1 MKPMLR
7 FAALLAVA
15 AFIALD
21 LSDPLLAA
29 TPGTGTLTSLTRSQT
44 WTGGPFTA
52 ADGYTYAGIA
62 YTLII
67 SDPELCTSMT
77 CDKYFLTVNIPAS
90 YYVTNP
96 THSVRVQINWASSNT
111 DFDMYVYDAA
121 GNQINSSGQGNTTF
135 ELVDLGQLTT
145 GTYQILVIPF
155 TAVDA
160 GYNGSATVGPPPVEN
175 ARLGKYKN
183 GNFTFTPAKALGGP
197 DGLLFGTQDLE
208 PRAVYDGLG
217 NIYVAGIEGTPGGTD
232 VWKSGDGGNSFTY
245 LGQPDG
251 GQAAS
256 ALAGRTPGAGGGD
269 EDIAVG
275 STGTVYMAS
284 LWGAVLGVPGVG
296 GVGAPLAATM
306 CTSTN
311 GGTLW
316 VDNPWA
322 QSLPIVDRQWIA
334 TYGDKTVYLTYQ
346 QEGVDLQGTNS
357 LWVVKSTD
365 GGLTFPQATQLTTPQ
380 LGTQPDFQG
389 NIAVDQQNGNV
400 YTVFIGHPGNSV
412 YIARSSDGG
421 RSFVLKLVRQ
431 GEPGISY
438 SYVFPILA
446 LDRGGNVHVVYSD
459 GTNVYLTS
467 SADQGATWTLPVRVN
482 NGPGAKLAIAPWVDA
497 GDAGK
502 VDIMWWSTS
511 STDNLAPDAQ
521 WKVYFAQTLNAFAK
535 TPTISENA
543 ASGVFHSGPICVNG
557 TACTAGTRNL
567 AEYAST
573 TVYLDGKAM
582 IVYPDDQ
589 QTANPM
595 TYFLKQTGGPGVLSS
610 PHAVAAPA
618 LAAHREESNQPPQ
631 RYSLDQNYPNPFNPV
646 TNIRYSLPERGFVQL
661 TVHNLLG
668 QEVARLVNAEQQE
681 GVYSVPFDASL
692 LSTGVYFYEVRSGA
706 FVDTKRMLLLK

>member
-1 MKPMLR
+1 MRHLFR
-7 FAALLAVA
+7 FLFLLAG
-15 AFIALD
+15 ALIIS
-21 LSDPLLAA
+21 LQLTLPLIAA
-29 TPGTGTLTSLTRSQT
+29 TPGTGTLTSLTRSQA

-52 ADGYTYAGIA
+52 ADGYTYAGVA

-67 SDPELCTSMT
+67 SDPTLCTSMT

-90 YYVTNP
+90 YYTTNP
-96 THSVRVQINWASSNT
+96 THSVRVQINWASNNT

-135 ELVDLGQLTT
+135 ELVDLGQLTS

-155 TAVDA
+155 TAVNA
-160 GYNGSATVGPPPVEN
+160 SYSGSATVGPPPVEN
-175 ARLGKYKN
+175 ARLAKYKP
-183 GNFTFTPAKALGGP
+183 GNFTFSTAKALTGP
-197 DGLLFGTQDLE
+197 DGLLFGSQDLE

-232 VWKSGDGGNSFTY
+232 VWKSADGGNSFTY

-311 GGTLW
+311 GGTIW
-316 VDNPWA
+316 IDNPWA
-322 QSLPIVDRQWIA
+322 QNLPIVDRQWIA
-334 TYGDKTVYLTYQ
+334 VYGDKTVYLTYQ
-346 QEGVDLQGTNS
+346 QEGADLQGTNS
-357 LWVVKSTD
+357 LILVKSTD
-365 GGLTFPQATQLTTPQ
+365 GGLTFPQVTEITTPQ

-389 NIAVDQQNGNV
+389 NIAVDPQNGNV
-400 YTVFIGHPGNSV
+400 YTVFIGHPGNSI

-421 RSFVLKLVRQ
+421 KTFILKPVRQ
-431 GEPGISY
+431 GDPGISY
-438 SYVFPILA
+438 AYVFPILA

-467 SADQGATWTLPVRVN
+467 SPDQGATWTTPVRVN

-502 VDIMWWSTS
+502 VNIMWWSTS
-511 STDNLAPDAQ
+511 SSDNLAADAKWQ
-521 WKVYFAQTLNAFAK
+521 VFFAQTQNAFAK
-535 TPTISENA
+535 NPTISENA
-543 ASGVFHSGPICVNG
+543 ASGVFHTGPICVNG

-589 QTANPM
+589 QTSNPM
-595 TYFLKQTGGPGVLSS
+595 TYFLKQTGGPGVLSARS
-610 PHAVAAPA
+610 ATAPVLSA
-618 LAAHREESNQPPQ
+618 RREETAQSPD
-631 RYSLDQNYPNPFNPV
+631 RYSLEQNYPNPFNPV
-646 TNIRYSLPERGFVQL
+646 TTIRYSLPKDGPVQL

-668 QEVARLVNAEQQE
+668 QEVARLVNGEQQA
-681 GVYSVPFDASL
+681 GVYSVPFDASR
-692 LSTGVYFYEVRSGA
+692 LSSGVYFFELRSGA
-706 FVDTKRMLLLK
+706 FVETKRMSLLK